1 MVAIRSP
8 HPDLHDDLF
17 LDGMAPAVA
26 APSLRLAPAPARRR
40 PAVPALDRATV
51 FRRRRLMA
59 LVLSTLV
66 VVGLVASL
74 DYLTSLSGADGTPAP
89 LDARPADS
97 QVSDASTAGVGASG
111 AVAEGEAY
119 VVQPGDTFWSIAAEV
134 APGQDPRPVVDR
146 LQDANGGSAL
156 RVGDRLVI
164 DVG

>member
-17 LDGMAPAVA
+17 LDGVAPAVA
-26 APSLRLAPAPARRR
+26 APSLRLAPPPARRR

-59 LVLSTLV
+59 LVFSTLV

-97 QVSDASTAGVGASG
+97 PVNDASTAGAG
-111 AVAEGEAY
+111 AVADGDAY

-134 APGQDPRPVVDR
+134 APGEDPRPVVDR
-146 LQDANGGSAL
+146 LQDANGGGAL
-156 RVGDRLVI
+156 QAGDRLVI
-164 DVG
+164 DLG